1 MYYVIPFDTN
11 RVRFVKHKFEVL
23 EQEPSFVN
31 ITSQGS
37 GGTLSRINPLVT
49 TRKNNNLK
57 FDLSDSS
64 LSFLSNG
71 VRYPAFKMRI
81 YLDQEFNKEFVTTG
95 KKRISPLRL
104 QTLDPLESIQMQI

>member
-1 MYYVIPFDTN
+1 MDSELVKVIHTSSNPVGGLENEVMYYVIPFDTN
-11 RVRFVKHKFEVL
+11 RVRFVRYKFEVL

-71 VRYPAFKMRI
+71 VRYP
-81 YLDQEFNKEFVTTG
+81 
-95 KKRISPLRL
+95 
-104 QTLDPLESIQMQI
+104 IQDENLS